1 MVQFIVL
8 VLLLIVKDSA
18 ITTGQTCLSSPRAIT
33 HDANTANG
41 DIEWNYISEN
51 TYGISIE
58 YGAASVNIPIDSSS
72 VDITT
77 RLHNGSFPSPT
88 IRFQRGNQY
97 QVTLINSL
105 GPESPSNPTEENV
118 YKDPNT
124 TNLHT

>member
-1 MVQFIVL
+1 MVRFVVL
-8 VLLLIVKDSA
+8 VLLLLVKESV
-18 ITTGQTCLSSPRAIT
+18 ITNGQTCLSSPRAIT
-33 HDANTANG
+33 HDGDASNG

-51 TYGISIE
+51 VYSISIE
-58 YGAASVNIPIDSSS
+58 YGAASVNIPIGSSS

-88 IRFQRGNQY
+88 MRFQRGNQY